1 MGHEALPF
9 CPQPLPPLAPPL
21 RQAQDRLTKE
31 GNQETTSDASMNV
44 ETNRWLEGLNDLQR
58 EAVLAGDGPVLV
70 VAGPGTGKTKTL
82 TVRLAYLLAERR
94 VAPEALLA
102 VTFTTRAAR
111 EMRERL
117 EGLIGSQADRVF
129 LGTFHGFCF
138 QLLKTEG
145 HRLDLPPDFGV
156 ADRRAQITIMQRA
169 LRRLGQTDTRI
180 ATQRKLHE
188 VTAFRRRQANV
199 EPPVEDKGMA
209 EISEAYQR
217 HLRKCELLD
226 FDELLFLG
234 VRLLEGCADVRES
247 LRQRYAHVLVDE
259 FQDVDPVQRQLLRF
273 LAGDRNRLWAVGDG
287 DQAIYAFRGA
297 ESEHLLRFERH
308 FPNGR
313 VITLEQS
320 YRFTPQI
327 AAVASQVIR
336 RNASRLPLTLTTANT
351 SGMPV
356 HVVSFPG
363 EQAEA
368 AWVVRQIEERVG
380 GTSHYQQYKGK
391 VTDTV
396 SQREQSFRD
405 VAVLCRLHALTKP
418 LQEALRNSG
427 IPHRVVGE
435 TRFFDKSIV
444 KDVLAY
450 LRVIH
455 NPHDDSSFAHVLN
468 RPPRGIGGQTQAA
481 LEAEAERHGLSL
493 YAVLGQS
500 AVLSPSQTRRAKL
513 LVQLMDD
520 VWKNKDEKSLA
531 QFIAHVADVTG
542 LRQYRT
548 DQDPRHENDLLLLR
562 SIAAKYDEVNTAA
575 ALEQFLEEASL
586 AVEVDDYDASIDA
599 VSLMTIHAAKG
610 LEFPEVMLCG
620 VEEGSLPRENGDL
633 EEERRLFYV
642 GLTRAK
648 ERAWLLHCRSRFLFG
663 ERRDRE
669 PSRFLQEF
677 DDSLK
682 ETTIMPDRP
691 RRSKPEPEQLS
702 LLG

>member
-1 MGHEALPF
+1 
-9 CPQPLPPLAPPL
+9 
-21 RQAQDRLTKE
+21 
-31 GNQETTSDASMNV
+31 MNV
-44 ETNRWLEGLNDLQR
+44 DTNRLLDDLNDRQR

-94 VAPEALLA
+94 FAPEQLLA

-117 EGLIGSQADRVF
+117 ERLVGSQADKVF
-129 LGTFHGFCF
+129 LGTFHSFCF
-138 QLLKTEG
+138 QLLRAEG
-145 HRLDLPPDFGV
+145 QRLDLPQDFGV
-156 ADRRAQITIMQRA
+156 ADRRDQVTIMQRA
-169 LRRLGQTDTRI
+169 LRRLGQPDTRT
-180 ATQRKLHE
+180 AVQRMLHD
-188 VTAFRRRQANV
+188 VSVFRHLRANV
-199 EPPVEDKGMA
+199 EPPVDDTGLT
-209 EISEAYQR
+209 EIFEAYQR
-217 HLRKCELLD
+217 QLRKCDLLD
-226 FDELLFLG
+226 FDELLLLG
-234 VRLLEGCADVRES
+234 ARLLERCADVRAS
-247 LRQRYAHVLVDE
+247 LQQRYAHVLVDE
-259 FQDVDPVQRQLLRF
+259 YQDVDPVQEQLLGF
-273 LAGDRNRLWAVGDG
+273 LAGDQNRLWAVGDG

-297 ESEHLLRFERH
+297 ESEHVLGFERRY
-308 FPNGR
+308 PNGR

-336 RNASRLPLTLTTANT
+336 RNASRRPLTLNTANA
-351 SGMPV
+351 SGLPV
-356 HVVSFPG
+356 HVVSFPD

-368 AWVVRQIEERVG
+368 GWIVRQIEERVG
-380 GTSHYQQYKGK
+380 GTSHYQHYKGK

-418 LQEALRNSG
+418 LEEALRNSG

-435 TRFFDKSIV
+435 ARFFDKTIV

-450 LRVIH
+450 LRVIC

-481 LEAEAERHGLSL
+481 LEAEAEQQGLSL
-493 YAVLGQS
+493 RAALERS
-500 AVLSPSQTRRAKL
+500 AVLSSSQIRAA
-513 LVQLMDD
+513 
-520 VWKNKDEKSLA
+520 KSLVTLMEEM
-531 QFIAHVADVTG
+531 QRNTEERSLSQCITYVADVTG
-542 LRQYRT
+542 LRQWRI

-562 SIAAKYDEVNTAA
+562 SIAAKYDEVRTAT
-575 ALEQFLEEASL
+575 ALEQFLEEATL

-610 LEFPEVMLCG
+610 LEFPEVILCG

-642 GLTRAK
+642 AVTRAK
-648 ERAWLLHCRSRFLFG
+648 ERVSLLHCRSRFLFG
-663 ERRDRE
+663 DRRDRE
-669 PSRFLQEF
+669 PSRFLEEF
-677 DDSLK
+677 DEGLK
-682 ETTIMPDRP
+682 ETTEVSGKP

>member
-1 MGHEALPF
+1 MNL
-9 CPQPLPPLAPPL
+9 
-21 RQAQDRLTKE
+21 DINRLL
-31 GNQETTSDASMNV
+31 D
-44 ETNRWLEGLNDLQR
+44 GLNDRQR
-58 EAVLAGDGPVLV
+58 EAVLADDGPVLV

-82 TVRLAYLLAERR
+82 TVRLAYLLAERH

-117 EGLIGSQADRVF
+117 ERLVGSQADRVF
-129 LGTFHGFCF
+129 LGTFHSFCF
-138 QLLKTEG
+138 QLLRAEG
-145 HRLDLPPDFGV
+145 HRLDLPRDFGV
-156 ADRRAQITIMQRA
+156 AGRRDQVMIMQRA
-169 LRRLGQTDTRI
+169 LRRLGQPDTRT
-180 ATQRKLHE
+180 ATQRMLHD
-188 VTAFRRRQANV
+188 VSAFRSQRADAD
-199 EPPVEDKGMA
+199 PPVDDAGLA

-217 HLRKCELLD
+217 QLRKCGLLD
-226 FDELLFLG
+226 FDELLLLG
-234 VRLLEGCADVRES
+234 VRVLERCADVRES
-247 LRQRYAHVLVDE
+247 LRQRLAHVLVDE
-259 FQDVDPVQRQLLRF
+259 YQDVDPVQHQLLGF
-273 LAGDRNRLWAVGDG
+273 LVGERSRLWAVGDG
-287 DQAIYAFRGA
+287 DQAIYAFRGSD
-297 ESEHLLRFERH
+297 SEHLLRFEQH
-308 FPNGR
+308 YPNGR
-313 VITLEQS
+313 VITLGQS

-327 AAVASQVIR
+327 ATVASQVIR
-336 RNASRLPLTLTTANT
+336 QNVSRRPLTLNTANT
-351 SGMPV
+351 SGVPV
-356 HVVSFPG
+356 RVVSFPD

-368 AWVVRQIEERVG
+368 AWIVRQIEERVG

-427 IPHRVVGE
+427 LPHRVVGE
-435 TRFFDKSIV
+435 ARLFDRTII

-468 RPPRGIGGQTQAA
+468 RPPRGFGGQAHAA

-493 YAVLGQS
+493 YAALGQS
-500 AVLSPSQTRRAKL
+500 AVLSASQMKAAKL
-513 LVQLMDD
+513 LMTLMEDVQRT
-520 VWKNKDEKSLA
+520 KTEQSLA

-542 LRQYRT
+542 LRQWRIG
-548 DQDPRHENDLLLLR
+548 QDPCHENDLLLLR
-562 SIAAKYDEVNTAA
+562 SIAAKYDGVHTGT

-586 AVEVDDYDASIDA
+586 AVEVDDYDASVDA
-599 VSLMTIHAAKG
+599 VSLMSIHAAKG

-620 VEEGSLPRENGDL
+620 VEEGSLPRENADL

-648 ERAWLLHCRSRFLFG
+648 ERVWLLNCRSRFLFG
-663 ERRDRE
+663 ERGDRQ

-682 ETTIMPDRP
+682 ETTVMPDRP

>member
-1 MGHEALPF
+1 
-9 CPQPLPPLAPPL
+9 
-21 RQAQDRLTKE
+21 
-31 GNQETTSDASMNV
+31 MNV
-44 ETNRWLEGLNDLQR
+44 ETNRWLEDLNDRQR
-58 EAVLAGDGPVLV
+58 EAVLAGAGPVLV

-94 VAPEALLA
+94 IAPEALLA
-102 VTFTTRAAR
+102 LTFTTRAAR

-117 EGLIGSQADRVF
+117 ERLIGSQADRVV

-156 ADRRAQITIMQRA
+156 ADRRDQITIMQRA
-169 LRRLGQTDTRI
+169 LRRVGEPDTRT

-188 VTAFRRRQANV
+188 VTAFRRRQVNV
-199 EPPVEDKGMA
+199 EPPVDDTDMT
-209 EISEAYQR
+209 EIAEAYQR
-217 HLRKCELLD
+217 QLRKCELLD

-234 VRLLEGCADVRES
+234 VRLLEGYADVRES
-247 LRQRYAHVLVDE
+247 LQQQYEHVLVDE

-297 ESEHLLRFERH
+297 ESEHLLRFEQH

-336 RNASRLPLTLTTANT
+336 RNASRRPVTLNTANA
-351 SGMPV
+351 SGVPV
-356 HVVSFPG
+356 HVVSFPD

-368 AWVVRQIEERVG
+368 AWIVRQIEERVG
-380 GTSHYQQYKGK
+380 GTSHYQQYRGK

-435 TRFFDKSIV
+435 ARFFDKRIV

-450 LRVIH
+450 LRVVR

-481 LEAEAERHGLSL
+481 LEAEAERYGLSL
-493 YAVLGQS
+493 YAALGRS
-500 AVLSPSQTRRAKL
+500 AVLSPSQTRAAKS

-520 VWKNKDEKSLA
+520 VRKNKDEKSLS
-531 QFIAHVADVTG
+531 QFIAYVADVTG
-542 LRQYRT
+542 LRQWRI

-562 SIAAKYDEVNTAA
+562 SIAAKYDGVHTGT

-610 LEFPEVMLCG
+610 LEFPEVTLCG

-648 ERAWLLHCRSRFLFG
+648 ERVWLLHCRSRFLFG
-663 ERRDRE
+663 ERRDRD

-677 DDSLK
+677 DESLK

>member
-1 MGHEALPF
+1 
-9 CPQPLPPLAPPL
+9 
-21 RQAQDRLTKE
+21 
-31 GNQETTSDASMNV
+31 MNV
-44 ETNRWLEGLNDLQR
+44 ETNRWLEDLNDRQR

-82 TVRLAYLLAERR
+82 TVRLAYLLAERHI
-94 VAPEALLA
+94 APEALLA

-156 ADRRAQITIMQRA
+156 ADRRDQITIMQRA
-169 LRRLGQTDTRI
+169 LRRLGQPDTRT

-188 VTAFRRRQANV
+188 VIAFRRRQANV

-209 EISEAYQR
+209 EIAEAYQR

-336 RNASRLPLTLTTANT
+336 RNAARRPLTLTTAKA

-455 NPHDDSSFAHVLN
+455 NPHDDSSFAHVLT

-481 LEAEAERHGLSL
+481 LEAEAERYGLSL
-493 YAVLGQS
+493 YAALGRS
-500 AVLSPSQTRRAKL
+500 AVLSPSQTRGAKS

-520 VWKNKDEKSLA
+520 VRKNKDEKSLA

-542 LRQYRT
+542 LRQWRI

-620 VEEGSLPRENGDL
+620 VEEGSLPHEDADL

-663 ERRDRE
+663 ERRDRD

-682 ETTIMPDRP
+682 ETTVMPDRP

>member
-1 MGHEALPF
+1 
-9 CPQPLPPLAPPL
+9 
-21 RQAQDRLTKE
+21 
-31 GNQETTSDASMNV
+31 MNV
-44 ETNRWLEGLNDLQR
+44 ETNRWLESLNNRQR

-117 EGLIGSQADRVF
+117 ARLIGSQADRVF
-129 LGTFHGFCF
+129 LGTFHSLCF
-138 QLLKTEG
+138 QLLKAEG

-156 ADRRAQITIMQRA
+156 ADRRDQITIMQRA
-169 LRRLGQTDTRI
+169 LRRLGQPDTRT
-180 ATQRKLHE
+180 AAQRMLHN
-188 VTAFRRRQANV
+188 VSAFRHGRANV
-199 EPPVEDKGMA
+199 EPPVDDAGLA

-217 HLRKCELLD
+217 QLRKCDLLD
-226 FDELLFLG
+226 FDELLLLG
-234 VRLLEGCADVRES
+234 VQVLERCAD
-247 LRQRYAHVLVDE
+247 LRASFQQRYAHVLVDE
-259 FQDVDPVQRQLLRF
+259 YQDVDPVQQQLLGF
-273 LAGDRNRLWAVGDG
+273 LAGDRHRLWAVGDG

-297 ESEHLLRFERH
+297 ESEHLLRFEQH

-313 VITLEQS
+313 VVTLDQS

-327 AAVASQVIR
+327 ATAASQVIR
-336 RNASRLPLTLTTANT
+336 RNASRRPLPLSTANE
-351 SGMPV
+351 SGSPV
-356 HVVSFPG
+356 HVVNFPD

-380 GTSHYQQYKGK
+380 GTSHYQHYQGQ

-396 SQREQSFRD
+396 SRREQSFRD
-405 VAVLCRLHALTKP
+405 FAVLCRLHALTKP

-435 TRFFDKSIV
+435 ARFFDKSIV

-450 LRVIH
+450 LRVIQ

-481 LEAEAERHGLSL
+481 LEAKAEQRGLSL
-493 YAVLGQS
+493 YAALGQS
-500 AVLSPSQTRRAKL
+500 TVLSSSQMKAA
-513 LVQLMDD
+513 
-520 VWKNKDEKSLA
+520 KSLVTLIEDVQRNTEERSLS
-531 QFIAHVADVTG
+531 QFIAYVADVTG
-542 LRQYRT
+542 LRQWRI

-562 SIAAKYDEVNTAA
+562 SIAAKYDGVHTGT

-599 VSLMTIHAAKG
+599 VSLITIHAAKG

-642 GLTRAK
+642 ALTRAK
-648 ERAWLLHCRSRFLFG
+648 ERVWLLHCRSRFLFG

-669 PSRFLQEF
+669 SSRFLQEF

-682 ETTIMPDRP
+682 DTTVMPDRP
-691 RRSKPEPEQLS
+691 RRSKPEAEQLS

>member
-1 MGHEALPF
+1 
-9 CPQPLPPLAPPL
+9 
-21 RQAQDRLTKE
+21 
-31 GNQETTSDASMNV
+31 MNV
-44 ETNRWLEGLNDLQR
+44 DTNRLLEGLNDRQR
-58 EAVLAGDGPVLV
+58 EAVLADDGPVLV

-94 VAPEALLA
+94 IDPEALLA

-117 EGLIGSQADRVF
+117 ARLIASQADRVF

-138 QLLKTEG
+138 QLLKAEG

-156 ADRRAQITIMQRA
+156 ADRRDQITIMQRA
-169 LRRLGQTDTRI
+169 LRRLGRPATRT
-180 ATQRKLHE
+180 ATQQKLHE
-188 VTAFRRRQANV
+188 VTAFRQRQANV
-199 EPPVEDKGMA
+199 EPSEEDKSLA
-209 EISEAYQR
+209 EIVEAYQR
-217 HLRKCELLD
+217 HLRKCDLLD
-226 FDELLFLG
+226 FDELLLLG
-234 VRLLEGCADVRES
+234 VRLLEGYADVRES

-259 FQDVDPVQRQLLRF
+259 YQDVDPVQQQLLGF

-297 ESEHLLRFERH
+297 ESEHLLRFEQH
-308 FPNGR
+308 FPNGQ
-313 VITLEQS
+313 VITLEQT

-327 AAVASQVIR
+327 AAAASQVIR
-336 RNASRLPLTLTTANT
+336 RNASRRPLTLNATNA
-351 SGMPV
+351 SGVPV
-356 HVVSFPG
+356 HVVSFPD
-363 EQAEA
+363 ERAEA
-368 AWVVRQIEERVG
+368 AWIVRQIEERVG

-396 SQREQSFRD
+396 SQREHSFRD

-418 LQEALRNSG
+418 LQEALINSG

-435 TRFFDKSIV
+435 ARFFDKTIV

-468 RPPRGIGGQTQAA
+468 RPPRAIGGQTQAA

-500 AVLSPSQTRRAKL
+500 AVLSPSQTRAAKS

-520 VWKNKDEKSLA
+520 VRKNKDEKSLSP
-531 QFIAHVADVTG
+531 FIAYVADVTG
-542 LRQYRT
+542 LRQWRMN
-548 DQDPRHENDLLLLR
+548 QDPRHENDLLLLR
-562 SIAAKYDEVNTAA
+562 SIAAKYDGVNTGT

-682 ETTIMPDRP
+682 ETTILPDRP